1 MEKIQV
7 ILKEDVP
14 NLGRSGELVSVKPGY
29 GRNYL
34 IPQGLAMAATR
45 RNVAQMEH
53 HRKAIEAQAAKLRKD
68 AESVAGRL
76 NGMAIRLERQ
86 VGEGD
91 KLFGSVTARDIEEAL
106 AAQGAKVDRK
116 KIVLP
121 DALKTL
127 GDHDVQIKV
136 ARDVTA
142 QIKVSIVAKA

>member
-14 NLGRSGELVSVKPGY
+14 NLGRSGDLVAVKPGY

-34 IPQGLAMAATR
+34 IPQGLALPATR
-45 RNVAQMEH
+45 KNVAQMDHE
-53 HRKAIEAQAAKLRKD
+53 RKQIEAQALQLRKD
-68 AESVAGRL
+68 AESVATRL
-76 NGMAIRLERQ
+76 NGAHVKLERQ
-86 VGEGD
+86 TGEGD

-106 AAQGAKVDRK
+106 AAQGLKIDRK
-116 KIVLP
+116 KIALN
-121 DALKTL
+121 DALKTV

-142 QIKVSIVAKA
+142 HIQVTISAKA